1 MDGNRHGNVNIHEFQ
16 NQYYTN
22 NEITNTHSRENEK
35 CIVVETMCMQV
46 MI

>member
-1 MDGNRHGNVNIHEFQ
+1 MEKRHGNVNIHEFQ

-35 CIVVETMCMQV
+35 CIVVETMCMQL